1 MADRFPIIRNGN
13 TSRITAGSVRRSTG
27 QALLPELVRNAEKP
41 SLFRNLFSTG
51 QTTVMSA
58 GRGSN
63 RLKRL
68 QEHAKGVGTG
78 SHFRLPL
85 STGLTFAGNVRQR
98 EIRDMDQ
105 NNHGF
110 PTEWDLE
117 EKKAEDQ
124 RLDNHDAW
132 ALQEERHYQWLED
145 EYNGVKHRLPRKRKK
160 KAASKE

>member
-1 MADRFPIIRNGN
+1 M
-13 TSRITAGSVRRSTG
+13 
-27 QALLPELVRNAEKP
+27 
-41 SLFRNLFSTG
+41 
-51 QTTVMSA
+51 
-58 GRGSN
+58 
-63 RLKRL
+63 KRL

-105 NNHGF
+105 NNYGF

-160 KAASKE
+160 KATSIE